1 MAKFTTGSKALRG
14 AAVLAAV
21 LVLGGCGDDE
31 GSIASPVPNDSPS
44 DAAETSE
51 PPAAD
56 TDADTNTDDAA
67 APAAGAGT
75 GTITIGDTTWEIEG
89 TCNIPTEGVV
99 LLTGTA
105 VDDPSVE
112 IYVTATPGL
121 PDTDSAFVTKEGE
134 FDWTTGS
141 FVTSNGLQEPETS
154 YEAGVGRGSAGFID
168 QDKPPLDEV
177 YADGT
182 WEFNC

>member
-1 MAKFTTGSKALRG
+1 MADFTTKSKALPG
-14 AAVLAAV
+14 AAFLAAV
-21 LVLGGCGDDE
+21 LFFSGCGDDG
-31 GSIASPVPNDSPS
+31 GSTASPVPDDSSS
-44 DAAETSE
+44 DATETSV
-51 PPAAD
+51 PPAPESGD
-56 TDADTNTDDAA
+56 DTDDAA
-67 APAAGAGT
+67 APTAAAGT

-99 LLTGTA
+99 LLTGTG
-105 VDDPSVE
+105 VDDPTVE

-141 FVTSNGLQEPETS
+141 FVTSKGLQEPDTS
-154 YEAGVGRGSAGFID
+154 YDAGVGRGSAGFID